1 MYEYREAAV
10 VPVVEAPQYVPEIV
24 LLTVANENCSPYAR
38 IWLKKVNECAA
49 VYGWDD
55 KTTIHFAMQKLQG
68 LAKVWFESLD
78 TILYSW
84 PEWQEKLVKAFPCDE
99 NYGQILEEMLRRKSK
114 FNEPIEV
121 YYYEKLALL
130 HQCGLSGKKAVDCII
145 HGITDRTTKSSAVAV
160 RCSDPDQLL
169 QFLISNKE
177 LSNQDRVN
185 VKSKNWS
192 DSANTNNH
200 GPKNRA
206 QTQGPFCFNCKEK
219 GHHFAQCSKPL
230 LKCHHCNK
238 IGHKPEDC
246 FSKKSDNKS
255 TKAPEVRSLCA
266 SGKGNAKY
274 YKNAH
279 VNGELVEVFIDFGSE
294 LTLARQSFVSSLG
307 IAYERVESIMK
318 GFGNGLVSSWGEI
331 ELDIDIDGV
340 KARVPCKVVEDNLLD
355 RPVLVGQTYTEL
367 PQIIVVKDCK
377 NLRFIDIGEEMPQPD
392 PAHSSVV
399 KVLIADIELYGPA
412 SIKAVTEDK
421 FSGSIVVRE
430 SIVGKP
436 AQQSLLTGGIYTVK
450 NGVVHVVVIPYCSPC
465 LMMEN
470 FTLCR
475 SERVA
480 LVNRITAQSPT
491 VVECVQPNDI
501 SESKLRIGDKVADE
515 HRHRLVQLL
524 NKYKHCFASSLGEL
538 GCTNVTQMTIEL
550 NDQRPIASRPY
561 RLSHHEREQVRRMV
575 DEMLAAG
582 IIRESVSEYASPIIL
597 VRKPDGSLRMCIDY
611 RKLNSSTIKERYP
624 MPIIDDEISRL
635 SGQAYFITL
644 DLASGYYQVPIAEQ
658 SKHLTSF
665 VTPDGQFEFNRM
677 PFGLANAPAVFQ
689 RMMNRILG
697 SARYTKA
704 TVYIDDLLIF
714 GRTPDECLDRLEEVL
729 QMLEEANLT
738 LNLSKCSFLREK
750 IDYLGYEISAE
761 GVKPGEKKVQSVQ
774 NFPRPNDVHNVRQF
788 LGLVGFF
795 RKFIGGFAQI
805 AYPLTKLLKKEAVW
819 EWTSAQEEAF
829 ETLKTRLIS
838 RPILAIYDH
847 TAELELHTDASK
859 HGIGGI
865 LLQRTP
871 AQDPEQHHSQAYWN
885 YLECQRS
892 NISDNRAIPSLLFCR
907 VLLSGVAKQHPYYRG
922 NAQLCDS
929 SEAA

>member
-1 MYEYREAAV
+1 MSDIDDGEPSRKKRLKTPNASSRRTSTRQSPRRERSYSHVRVQRGRSRSRRRSATVRTRNSTSNGRERELLALRAQLDTLQREFHKDRESRARSRLPLGRRRSYSRSRSRVNSMREDNVTPHNRREGGQQQRRSRSRNFSTDDVAQIVNSIKNNLSSHPHTLNKGIDHKNILPNFDPSSKNQRIV
-10 VPVVEAPQYVPEIV
+10 V
-24 LLTVANENCSPYAR
+24 
-38 IWLKKVNECAA
+38 WLKKVNECAA

-399 KVLIADIELYGPA
+399 KVLIADDIELYGPA

-421 FSGSIVVRE
+421 FSG
-430 SIVGKP
+430 
-436 AQQSLLTGGIYTVK
+436 T
-450 NGVVHVVVIPYCSPC
+450 
-465 LMMEN
+465 
-470 FTLCR
+470 
-475 SERVA
+475 
-480 LVNRITAQSPT
+480 
-491 VVECVQPNDI
+491 
-501 SESKLRIGDKVADE
+501 
-515 HRHRLVQLL
+515 
-524 NKYKHCFASSLGEL
+524 
-538 GCTNVTQMTIEL
+538 
-550 NDQRPIASRPY
+550 
-561 RLSHHEREQVRRMV
+561 
-575 DEMLAAG
+575 
-582 IIRESVSEYASPIIL
+582 
-597 VRKPDGSLRMCIDY
+597 
-611 RKLNSSTIKERYP
+611 
-624 MPIIDDEISRL
+624 
-635 SGQAYFITL
+635 
-644 DLASGYYQVPIAEQ
+644 
-658 SKHLTSF
+658 
-665 VTPDGQFEFNRM
+665 
-677 PFGLANAPAVFQ
+677 
-689 RMMNRILG
+689 
-697 SARYTKA
+697 
-704 TVYIDDLLIF
+704 
-714 GRTPDECLDRLEEVL
+714 
-729 QMLEEANLT
+729 
-738 LNLSKCSFLREK
+738 
-750 IDYLGYEISAE
+750 
-761 GVKPGEKKVQSVQ
+761 
-774 NFPRPNDVHNVRQF
+774 
-788 LGLVGFF
+788 
-795 RKFIGGFAQI
+795 
-805 AYPLTKLLKKEAVW
+805 
-819 EWTSAQEEAF
+819 
-829 ETLKTRLIS
+829 
-838 RPILAIYDH
+838 
-847 TAELELHTDASK
+847 
-859 HGIGGI
+859 
-865 LLQRTP
+865 
-871 AQDPEQHHSQAYWN
+871 
-885 YLECQRS
+885 
-892 NISDNRAIPSLLFCR
+892 
-907 VLLSGVAKQHPYYRG
+907 
-922 NAQLCDS
+922 
-929 SEAA
+929 